1 MIKLVATPLA
11 AAALMLAAAAPL
23 NAEIIR
29 HHEGSLSVVESAS
42 VPRSGLHR
50 NDVLAKFGEPVHR
63 HEAVGSPPISSWEYA
78 GFEVYFE
85 YDIVLHTVITVAG
98 R

>member
-1 MIKLVATPLA
+1 MKLVATPIV
-11 AAALMLAAAAPL
+11 AAALLLSAYSPL

-29 HHEGSLSVVESAS
+29 HHEGSLSITQSSA
-42 VPRSGLHR
+42 VPRNGLHR
-50 NDVLAKFGEPVHR
+50 KDVLAKYGEPVHR
-63 HEAVGSPPISSWEYA
+63 HAAVGNPPISSWEYD

-85 YDIVLHTVITVAG
+85 YDIVLHTVIKVAS